1 MGAEQ
6 KAQTATPPGFT
17 LQSAIHLLAKAELFD
32 LNKFSAIF
40 FVTGKVCRAGGG
52 VRKR

>member
-1 MGAEQ
+1 MQQE
-6 KAQTATPPGFT
+6 
-17 LQSAIHLLAKAELFD
+17 EFD
-32 LNKFSAIF
+32 GSVPRESLNKFSAIF